1 VPVKLGHDSRTVR
14 RQLDE
19 LERALSQDDL
29 DDWALV
35 HARVRTD
42 WYRRH
47 MNLSRVRFLALES
60 GSLLLAGAA
69 TVLAALSAPAWLTA
83 SVAGAATFLAGLRRV
98 VTFHEDW
105 LNRSEAW
112 AEGSALIAQYRLLA
126 PAERT
131 QDKRRELVAGIDALV
146 LAETRTWGRR
156 RRDQVRPEAAGAT
169 PA

>member
-1 VPVKLGHDSRTVR
+1 MGQDSRTVR
-14 RQLDE
+14 RRLDE

-47 MNLSRVRFLALES
+47 MNLSRIRFLALES
-60 GSLLLAGAA
+60 GALLLAGAA

-126 PAERT
+126 PTERT
-131 QDKRRELVAGIDALV
+131 AEKRRELVAAIDALV
-146 LAETRTWGRR
+146 LTEARSWGRR
-156 RRDQVRPEAAGAT
+156 RREHVEQTA
-169 PA
+169 

>member
-1 VPVKLGHDSRTVR
+1 MTKAHDRRAVR
-14 RQLDE
+14 KQLDE

-29 DDWALV
+29 NDWALV

-42 WYRRH
+42 WYRHSMDR
-47 MNLSRVRFLALES
+47 SRFRFLALES
-60 GSLLLAGAA
+60 GALLLAGAA

-83 SVAGAATFLAGLRRV
+83 SVAGAATFLTGLRRI

-105 LNRSEAW
+105 LARSEAW
-112 AEGSALIAQYRLLA
+112 AQGAALVAQYRLLL

-131 QDKRRELVAGIDALV
+131 QQKRHELVAGIDELV
-146 LAETRTWGRR
+146 LTETRTWGGRR
-156 RRDQVRPEAAGAT
+156 RERIQPEVIGAT

>member
-1 VPVKLGHDSRTVR
+1 MPVKLGHDSRTVR

-35 HARVRTD
+35 HARVRVD
-42 WYRRH
+42 WYRRN
-47 MNLSRVRFLALES
+47 MNLARIRFLLLES
-60 GSLLLAGAA
+60 GALLLAGAA

-98 VTFHEDW
+98 VSFHEDW

-112 AEGSALIAQYRLLA
+112 AEGSALIAQYRLLS

-131 QDKRRELVAGIDALV
+131 PEKRRELVAAIDTLV
-146 LAETRTWGRR
+146 LTETRTWGRR
-156 RRDQVRPEAAGAT
+156 RRDQVHPEAAVPTA
-169 PA
+169 

>member
-1 VPVKLGHDSRTVR
+1 MGQDSRTVR
-14 RQLDE
+14 RRLDE

-47 MNLSRVRFLALES
+47 MNLSRIRFLALES

-105 LNRSEAW
+105 LSRSEAW
-112 AEGSALIAQYRLLA
+112 AEGSALIAQYRLLT

-131 QDKRRELVAGIDALV
+131 PEKRRELVAAIDALV
-146 LAETRTWGRR
+146 LTEARGWGRR
-156 RRDQVRPEAAGAT
+156 RREHVQQTA
-169 PA
+169 

>member
-1 VPVKLGHDSRTVR
+1 VPVKTGHDSRAVR
-14 RQLDE
+14 KQLDE
-19 LERALSQDDL
+19 LDRALSQDDL
-29 DDWALV
+29 KDWALV

-42 WYRRH
+42 WYRRT
-47 MNLSRVRFLALES
+47 MNQSRVRFLLLES

-105 LNRSEAW
+105 LSRAEAW
-112 AEGSALIAQYRLLA
+112 AQSSALVAQYRLLG

-131 QDKRRELVAGIDALV
+131 PAKRKELVTAIDALV
-146 LAETRTWGRR
+146 LTETQGWGRR
-156 RRDQVRPEAAGAT
+156 RREHVRPEAAA
-169 PA
+169 AA